1 MSAAPFEVRVRLP
14 LASFVLDVDFGSAA
28 RSLGVF
34 GPSGSGKTSLVEA
47 IAGWRAPAAGRI
59 AVAGRTLFE
68 DTTGTVVP
76 IDARGIGYVP
86 QDALL
91 WPHWSV
97 ERNVLAGACRG
108 GAASERQALVA
119 HTAQVLEIQHLMQR
133 PVTRLSGGER
143 QRVALARALVSRPAC
158 LLLDEPLGAL
168 DLPLRRRILPY
179 LIRVRDEFGLPTI
192 FVSHDATE
200 VQALCDEVIVLE
212 AGRIVAQGAPAEVLR
227 HVRAG
232 ERSFDNVLTGAVAQS
247 SAGVATIVLDG
258 GGSVH
263 VPAGGQAVGAR
274 SVFALGADD
283 ILVALDAPTRISARN
298 VLPALVE
305 RVELAPDGDARV
317 DARLSSGS
325 GARLSTSLTRRS
337 AEDLALAPGQ
347 PVFLVFKTNSCRVL
361 SRAPGGTEE

>member
-1 MSAAPFEVRVRLP
+1 MSADSFEVRVQLP
-14 LASFVLDVDFGSAA
+14 LAPFVLDVEFTSAA
-28 RSLGVF
+28 LSLAVF

-47 IAGWRAPAAGRI
+47 IAGWRAPAKGRVV
-59 AVAGRTLFE
+59 VAGRTLFD
-68 DTTGTVVP
+68 DTTGAALP
-76 IDARGIGYVP
+76 IEARGIGYVP

-97 ERNVLAGACRG
+97 ERNVRAGVCRR
-108 GAASERQALVA
+108 GAARECESLVA
-119 HTAQVLEIQHLMQR
+119 HTVAVLEIQHLMPR
-133 PVTRLSGGER
+133 PTNSLSGGER

-168 DLPLRRRILPY
+168 DVPLRRRILPY
-179 LIRVRDEFGLPTI
+179 LIRVRDAFGLPTI
-192 FVSHDATE
+192 FVSHDTTE
-200 VQALCDEVIVLE
+200 VQALCDEVIVLQS
-212 AGRIVAQGAPAEVLR
+212 GRVVAQGAPAEVLR

-232 ERSFDNVLTGAVAQS
+232 ERSFDNVLKGDVVDTHN
-247 SAGVATIVLDG
+247 GVATLVLDG

-263 VPAGGQAVGAR
+263 VPAAGQVVGAR

-283 ILVALDAPTRISARN
+283 VLVALDAPTRISARN
-298 VLPALVE
+298 VLPAVVE

-347 PVFLVFKTNSCRVL
+347 AVFLVFKTNSCRVL
-361 SRAPGGTEE
+361 SRAPGVAGP